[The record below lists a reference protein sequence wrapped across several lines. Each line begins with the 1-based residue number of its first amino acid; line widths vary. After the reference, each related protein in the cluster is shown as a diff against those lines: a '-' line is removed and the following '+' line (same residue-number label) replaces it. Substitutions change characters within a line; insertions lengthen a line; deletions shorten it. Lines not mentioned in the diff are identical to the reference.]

1 MRPLVHDL
9 SISQVKFATG
19 PREGKEKPKK
29 EADLSRLVAVVFR
42 VHKGLIVYYFKVAYC
57 GDLINKG

>member
-1 MRPLVHDL
+1 MKLAPVHTKD
-9 SISQVKFATG
+9 
-19 PREGKEKPKK
+19 KK

-42 VHKGLIVYYFKVAYC
+42 VHKGLIVYYLKMAHC